1 MRRMVRGAALVSLS
15 LSALLLGAGTASAD
29 VVVAPEQV
37 DPAARD
43 VTLVFRVTDG
53 SGPRT
58 TRLQVFLPTGRPL
71 VGVEAPA
78 PPGWTAQLTT
88 TELAVPAPSAD
99 GPVDRVVTAI
109 DWTATA
115 TATAAPTA
123 DAVELPVR
131 VGLMPDGAG
140 PVRFHVVRTDAGGRT
155 AEWADTWAEGAPKPA
170 HDALLI
176 RLGAPPPPVV
186 VGTHGD
192 HHGDESAIAGAASAG
207 PATPGAIAAS
217 IGGLALLVGAVG
229 ALVTSLGRR
238 QRRRFEAVSPHNR
251 PESK

>member
-1 MRRMVRGAALVSLS
+1 MSLS
-15 LSALLLGAGTASAD
+15 LSALLLGAGSAAAD

-37 DPAARD
+37 DPAVRN

-78 PPGWTAQLTT
+78 QPGWTAQLTT
-88 TELAVPAPSAD
+88 TELAVPAPSPD

-109 DWTATA
+109 DW

-140 PVRFHVVRTDAGGRT
+140 PVRFRVVQTDAGGGT
-155 AEWADTWAEGAPKPA
+155 TEWADTWAEGAPKPA
-170 HDALLI
+170 HDALLV
-176 RLGAPPPPVV
+176 RLGAAAPPPVA

-217 IGGLALLVGAVG
+217 IGGLALLAIAVG

-238 QRRRFEAVSPHNR
+238 QRRRFEAVSPHHR
-251 PESK
+251 PRST